1 MTQRH
6 RTLAAAVL
14 LTCSLATAVCFVSNN
29 LNSRRQHRDETVA
42 QQIAL
47 LSAAPLVFDGQPS
60 DVPEF
65 RNRVLFPFV
74 MVGVV
79 RATGLR
85 DGEAFL
91 LVRWLSAALCFG
103 SLLWFAIVVAGNDVA
118 ASALAA
124 SLLALFF
131 VVSFNHPWEHPTD
144 FPDAT
149 AMVLGA
155 WAAIRRRVW
164 PAVIIAAIAAANRES
179 AAFIGVLWIAVTTLD
194 DDSRLTRV
202 MQGMAIVLV
211 AVSVTLALRL
221 VFDMR
226 GARVVNRI
234 AENSVSAMLASA
246 ADRPFMSWPM
256 LLVASLAPALA
267 VIGATWPRVSAVG
280 RRIIVAGLGVAAA
293 SLVIGSPEEIRIIAP
308 AATMLVCGL
317 AVFEVRDSRTRQ
329 A

>member
-1 MTQRH
+1 MTERH

-14 LTCSLATAVCFVSNN
+14 LTFSLATAVCFVSNN

-47 LSAAPLVFDGQPS
+47 IRGTPLIFDGQPS
-60 DVPEF
+60 NLPEF

-79 RATGLR
+79 QATGLQDR
-85 DGEAFL
+85 EAFL
-91 LVRWLSAALCFG
+91 LVRWLSAVLCFG
-103 SLLWFAIVVAGNDVA
+103 TLLWFAIVVAGNDIA

-124 SLLALFF
+124 LLLAIFF

-155 WAAIRRRVW
+155 WTALRRRVW
-164 PAVIIAAIAAANRES
+164 PAVIIAAVAAANRES
-179 AAFIGVLWIAVTTLD
+179 AAFIGILWIAVTTLD
-194 DDSRLTRV
+194 DASRPKRV
-202 MQGMAIVLV
+202 IQGMAIVLV
-211 AVSVTLALRL
+211 ALSVTLALRM
-221 VFDMR
+221 VFDTR
-226 GARVVNRI
+226 GARLVNGI
-234 AENSVSAMLASA
+234 AENSVSAMLATA
-246 ADRPFMSWPM
+246 ANRPFMSWPM

-267 VIGATWPRVSAVG
+267 VIGATWPRIFPIG
-280 RRIIVAGLGVAAA
+280 RRMIAAGLCVAAA

-317 AVFEVRDSRTRQ
+317 AVSEVRNGQ
-329 A
+329 AL

>member
-1 MTQRH
+1 M
-6 RTLAAAVL
+6 
-14 LTCSLATAVCFVSNN
+14 CFVSNN
-29 LNSRRQHRDETVA
+29 LNSRSQHRDETVA

-47 LSAAPLVFDGQPS
+47 IRAAPLIFDGQPS

-79 RATGLR
+79 RATGLQDR
-85 DGEAFL
+85 EAFL

-103 SLLWFAIVVAGNDVA
+103 TLLWFAIVVAGNDLA

-124 SLLALFF
+124 LLLAMFF

-149 AMVLGA
+149 AMVFGA

-164 PAVIIAAIAAANRES
+164 PAVIIAGVAAANRES
-179 AAFIGVLWIAVTTLD
+179 AAFIGVLWIAVTTRD
-194 DDSRLTRV
+194 DASRLKRV
-202 MQGMAIVLV
+202 IQGMAIILV
-211 AVSVTLALRL
+211 ALS
-221 VFDMR
+221 
-226 GARVVNRI
+226 VNRI
-234 AENSVSAMLASA
+234 AENSVSAMLATA

-267 VIGATWPRVSAVG
+267 VIGAPWPRVSAVG
-280 RRIIVAGLGVAAA
+280 RRIIGAGLCVAAA
-293 SLVIGSPEEIRIIAP
+293 SLVIGSPDEIRIIAP

-317 AVFEVRDSRTRQ
+317 ALSEVTNSQ
-329 A
+329 AL